1 MKESTLLFWI
11 AGIFLFSCLTS
22 YALHF
27 KLGVDIAPPVV
38 AIGILA
44 VLLIVNC
51 FCDE

>member
-11 AGIFLFSCLTS
+11 AGTFLFSCLTS
-22 YALHF
+22 YVLHF